1 MADKGVIMR
10 CVIIAGSPDTN
21 SDFLSEVIKPDDYV
35 ICADRGCNFAKQA
48 GITPN
53 LVVGDFDS
61 EPDVLFPNCETVR
74 LIPEKDDTDTM
85 LSVDLALE
93 KRFDEIAILG
103 ALGGRFDHSFANVAV
118 LSYIHEHGSKGVLL
132 SEKEKIEFLPVGHY
146 EYKNFKGKTFSLFP
160 FGCPS
165 VCVSYSGTK
174 YPLEKYCVSSSVTLG
189 VSNVFTSDMTTID
202 IYDGNAILIIN
213 LIDC

>member
-1 MADKGVIMR
+1 MR

-35 ICADRGCNFAKQA
+35 ICADRGCDFAKQA

-85 LSVDLALE
+85 HSVDLALE
-93 KRFDEIAILG
+93 KGFDEIAILG

-132 SEKEKIEFLPVGHY
+132 SENEKIEFLPVGHY

-174 YPLEKYCVSSSVTLG
+174 YPLEKYYVSSSVTLG

-213 LIDC
+213 LTDC

>member
-1 MADKGVIMR
+1 M
-10 CVIIAGSPDTN
+10 CS
-21 SDFLSEVIKPDDYV
+21 SDL
-35 ICADRGCNFAKQA
+35 
-48 GITPN
+48 
-53 LVVGDFDS
+53 
-61 EPDVLFPNCETVR
+61 
-74 LIPEKDDTDTM
+74 
-85 LSVDLALE
+85 
-93 KRFDEIAILG
+93 
-103 ALGGRFDHSFANVAV
+103 
-118 LSYIHEHGSKGVLL
+118 
-132 SEKEKIEFLPVGHY
+132 VGHY

-202 IYDGNAILIIN
+202 IYDGNAILITN

>member
-1 MADKGVIMR
+1 MR
-10 CVIIAGSPDTN
+10 CVIISGSPDTN

-35 ICADRGCNFAKQA
+35 ICADRGCDFAKQA

-61 EPDVLFPNCETVR
+61 EPNVLFPNTKTVR

-85 LSVDLALE
+85 HSVGLALE
-93 KRFDEIAILG
+93 KNFDTIVILG

-118 LSYIHEHGSKGVLL
+118 LSYIHGHGSRGVLL
-132 SEKEKIEFLPVGHY
+132 SENEKIEFLSVGHY
-146 EYKNFKGKTFSLFP
+146 EYKNMKGKTFSLFP

-165 VCVSYSGTK
+165 VCVSYSDTK
-174 YPLEKYCVSSSVTLG
+174 YPLDKYYISSSVTLG
-189 VSNVFTSDMTTID
+189 VSNIFTSDMATID

-213 LIDC
+213 LKEC

>member
-1 MADKGVIMR
+1 MY
-10 CVIIAGSPDTN
+10 CFQT
-21 SDFLSEVIKPDDYV
+21 
-35 ICADRGCNFAKQA
+35 AKRY
-48 GITPN
+48 
-53 LVVGDFDS
+53 D
-61 EPDVLFPNCETVR
+61 LFPKR
-74 LIPEKDDTDTM
+74 MIPTQCTPLTLHLK
-85 LSVDLALE
+85 

-174 YPLEKYCVSSSVTLG
+174 YLLEKYYVSSSVTLG

>member
-1 MADKGVIMR
+1 MR
-10 CVIIAGSPDTN
+10 CVIISGSPDTN

-35 ICADRGCNFAKQA
+35 ICADRGCDFAKQA

-61 EPDVLFPNCETVR
+61 EPNVLFPNTKTVR

-85 LSVDLALE
+85 HSVGLALE
-93 KRFDEIAILG
+93 KNFDTIVILG

-146 EYKNFKGKTFSLFP
+146 EYKNFKGKTFSR
-160 FGCPS
+160 
-165 VCVSYSGTK
+165 TK

-189 VSNVFTSDMTTID
+189 VSNIFTSDMATID

-213 LIDC
+213 LKEC

>member
-1 MADKGVIMR
+1 MR

-21 SDFLSEVIKPDDYV
+21 SDFLSTVIKSDDYV
-35 ICADRGCNFAKQA
+35 ICADRGCDFAKQA

-85 LSVDLALE
+85 HSVDLALE
-93 KRFDEIAILG
+93 KKFDEIVILG

-118 LSYIHEHGSKGVLL
+118 LAYINEHGSKGVLL
-132 SEKEKIEFLPVGHY
+132 SENE
-146 EYKNFKGKTFSLFP
+146 NMKGKTFSLFP

-174 YPLEKYCVSSSVTLG
+174 YPLDKYYVSSSVTLG

>member
-1 MADKGVIMR
+1 MRYLLKRILDERKIFKIPLLIIGAQEEALAFTRSINNDIGMSSYKIVGLISDKT
-10 CVIIAGSPDTN
+10 P
-21 SDFLSEVIKPDDYV
+21 IKV
-35 ICADRGCNFAKQA
+35 
-48 GITPN
+48 
-53 LVVGDFDS
+53 
-61 EPDVLFPNCETVR
+61 
-74 LIPEKDDTDTM
+74 
-85 LSVDLALE
+85 LE
-93 KRFDEIAILG
+93 KY
-103 ALGGRFDHSFANVAV
+103 SN
-118 LSYIHEHGSKGVLL
+118 L

-189 VSNVFTSDMTTID
+189 VSNVFTSDMATID